1 MSSTVRAAEIV
12 ADLRSQ
18 EQRFRGYGRFE
29 AAVTIQ
35 RRADV
40 IEATGHYPENHEY
53 MDRGTCEPLAC
64 YLASDSIFVIPST
77 DGAASIA
84 ITKDRADALLRQLV
98 VFIDLTPDE
107 FDYLAACYRAFK
119 EEQA

>member
-1 MSSTVRAAEIV
+1 MTIDEHVL
-12 ADLRSQ
+12 DLRS
-18 EQRFRGYGRFE
+18 EERRYRRCGRFE

-40 IEATGHYPENHEY
+40 IEATGQYPENHEY
-53 MDRGTCEPLAC
+53 MDRGTCEPLDC

-77 DGAASIA
+77 DGVASIA
-84 ITKDRADALLRQLV
+84 ITKDRADALLRQLI
-98 VFIDLTPDE
+98 VFVDLTPED
-107 FDYLAACYRAFK
+107 FDWLAASYRAFK